1 MNYIYDI
8 FLNFH
13 KEDFDFYDW
22 NVNDNIIHVRK
33 MPLIKVN
40 SNLLYQ
46 VINYNF
52 ISSLDWLKKISN
64 RTEIFSNKSIKIL
77 KYMCIFSDGKDAVAI
92 KFSSNGKKEKMSRFL
107 IDEKEEILEV
117 ADNIGETSLEINI
130 DNKQNHNNFR
140 TRLEQEIY
148 CYIEKEFNKKNYDK
162 LKYTYFECFN
172 KEEPDYNKIINKLKT
187 ALNNNWEKYY
197 EKIYNILKLSS
208 MKKSKNLLS

>member
-77 KYMCIFSDGKDAVAI
+77 KYMCIF
-92 KFSSNGKKEKMSRFL
+92 
-107 IDEKEEILEV
+107 
-117 ADNIGETSLEINI
+117 
-130 DNKQNHNNFR
+130 
-140 TRLEQEIY
+140 
-148 CYIEKEFNKKNYDK
+148 
-162 LKYTYFECFN
+162 
-172 KEEPDYNKIINKLKT
+172 
-187 ALNNNWEKYY
+187 W
-197 EKIYNILKLSS
+197 
-208 MKKSKNLLS
+208 